1 MYFVFKVCQYGTN
14 DFYIKNFK
22 NFLINSRGNCGV
34 VSRGGNVG
42 FVGWGGGGGGG
53 GGWAVGGGG
62 GGGDCGYNAK
72 VSDITIL

>member
-42 FVGWGGGGGGG
+42 FVGGGGGGGG
-53 GGWAVGGGG
+53 GTVVIMQKLVTLQFC
-62 GGGDCGYNAK
+62 DFLRN
-72 VSDITIL
+72 

>member
-42 FVGWGGGGGGG
+42 FVGG
-53 GGWAVGGGG
+53 GGWGTVVIMQKLVTLQFC
-62 GGGDCGYNAK
+62 DFLSSNW
-72 VSDITIL
+72 